1 MNLVAPLSGYFLWF
15 TLAISAFSLGWI
27 LRISPWRSLAAIPVR
42 QHMWFGVIIGLGIYG
57 ALVQLQLFN
66 LFRLHPLLMAACTA
80 IFGARLTIVAG
91 FFALLISHA
100 FSILPW
106 QNIGFNFLV
115 SVLVPVFIAR
125 GVFMLIAR
133 SRIQNLFLYTLGG
146 GFIGGMLSWVG
157 SAIFAV
163 LFLWLSQAAF
173 MPDVWENAW
182 MFFLL
187 TFPEGFCN
195 GAIVTCMAVLSPH
208 LVKTYDDDFY
218 LQK

>member
-1 MNLVAPLSGYFLWF
+1 
-15 TLAISAFSLGWI
+15 
-27 LRISPWRSLAAIPVR
+27 
-42 QHMWFGVIIGLGIYG
+42 
-57 ALVQLQLFN
+57 
-66 LFRLHPLLMAACTA
+66 
-80 IFGARLTIVAG
+80 
-91 FFALLISHA
+91 
-100 FSILPW
+100 
-106 QNIGFNFLV
+106 
-115 SVLVPVFIAR
+115 
-125 GVFMLIAR
+125 MLIAR

-146 GFIGGMLSWVG
+146 GFIGGMLSWIG

-163 LFLWLSQAAF
+163 LLLWVSQAAF

-195 GAIVTCMAVLSPH
+195 GAIVSCMAVLSPH